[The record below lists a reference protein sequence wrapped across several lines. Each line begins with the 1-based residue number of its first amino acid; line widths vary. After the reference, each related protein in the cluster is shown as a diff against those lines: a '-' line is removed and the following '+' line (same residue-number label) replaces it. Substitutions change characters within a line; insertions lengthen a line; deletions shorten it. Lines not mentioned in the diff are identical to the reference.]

1 MRRPTTHDT
10 DPAESVEETEQVEEK
25 TTAPEGEPAEA
36 DQEVEEKADAA
47 DPAEKEEASEA
58 ADEAPA
64 NKEEPPAEEKP
75 AEPAEPA
82 DEKAPTAEEY
92 SALKARLEEAE
103 KALASR
109 ALDEARTKAVTDAG
123 LAAKYAPLLGD
134 DQDSWQAKVELLTAL
149 RETSDETAPVPRD
162 PAVDASPDIE
172 ETETMEFARALLGV

>member
-1 MRRPTTHDT
+1 MSRPTTHDT

-25 TTAPEGEPAEA
+25 AT
-36 DQEVEEKADAA
+36 DVEADAA
-47 DPAEKEEASEA
+47 PEEASE
-58 ADEAPA
+58 EAPA
-64 NKEEPPAEEKP
+64 ENAEPEEKP
-75 AEPAEPA
+75 AEESSPEEAPAESA
-82 DEKAPTAEEY
+82 ETEKTPTAEEY
-92 SALKARLEEAE
+92 AALKARLEEAE

-134 DQDSWQAKVELLTAL
+134 DQDSWQAKVELLSAL
-149 RETSDETAPVPRD
+149 RESGDESASVPRD

>member
-25 TTAPEGEPAEA
+25 AT
-36 DQEVEEKADAA
+36 DVEADAA
-47 DPAEKEEASEA
+47 PEEASE
-58 ADEAPA
+58 EAPA
-64 NKEEPPAEEKP
+64 EN
-75 AEPAEPA
+75 AEPE
-82 DEKAPTAEEY
+82 EAPTAEEY
-92 SALKARLEEAE
+92 AALKARLEEAE

-109 ALDEARTKAVTDAG
+109 ALDEARAKAVTDAG

-134 DQDSWQAKVELLTAL
+134 DQDSWQAKVELLNAL
-149 RETSDETAPVPRD
+149 RESSDESAAVPRD